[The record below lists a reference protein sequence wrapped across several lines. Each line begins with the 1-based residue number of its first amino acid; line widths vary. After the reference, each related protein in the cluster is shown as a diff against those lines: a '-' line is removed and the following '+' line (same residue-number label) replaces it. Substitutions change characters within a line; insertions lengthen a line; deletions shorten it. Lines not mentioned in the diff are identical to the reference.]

1 MGVGLREDRLRQR
14 EARRQLGQVPV
25 AGLAITMKAL
35 SDETRLRILALLAGG
50 ESCVCDIVEVIG
62 VPQNLVSH
70 HLSVLR
76 RAGLVRDRRDQTD
89 GRWVYYAIEPREVT
103 RLQVD
108 LGRVLDLSRHSTVP
122 AHCPRG
128 AKRARS

>member
-1 MGVGLREDRLRQR
+1 LDQT
-14 EARRQLGQVPV
+14 PV
-25 AGLAITMKAL
+25 AGLATTMKAL

-76 RAGLVRDRRDQTD
+76 RAGLVRDRRDRTD
-89 GRWVYYAIEPREVT
+89 GRWVYYAIEPREVA
-103 RLQVD
+103 RIQVD
-108 LGRVLDLSRHSTVP
+108 LGRVLDLGRHSTVP
-122 AHCPRG
+122 AHCPPG

>member
-1 MGVGLREDRLRQR
+1 MREDRIRQR
-14 EARRQLGQVPV
+14 EARRRLGQVPV
-25 AGLAITMKAL
+25 AGLAATIKAL

-76 RAGLVRDRRDQTD
+76 RAGLVRDRRGQTD

-103 RLQVD
+103 RLQVE
-108 LGRVLDLSRHSTVP
+108 LGRVLDLSHHSAVP
-122 AHCPRG
+122 AHCPPGPR
-128 AKRARS
+128 RANS